1 MAFPNRVWERGDC
14 GSLIGEFANAQNYS
28 EVRSLITMDEE
39 VSGTSGDVAERGL
52 RYTKD
57 QFEQILEQTEE
68 YVRENPV
75 RSIGY
80 ALAAGFILNRLPIGR
95 ILSGI
100 MRLAFIAFKPAI
112 LAYGATKL
120 YQAAQGDEE

>member
-1 MAFPNRVWERGDC
+1 
-14 GSLIGEFANAQNYS
+14 
-28 EVRSLITMDEE
+28 MDEE
-39 VSGTSGDVAERGL
+39 FSGTSGDVAERGL

-68 YVRENPV
+68 YIRENPG
-75 RSIGY
+75 RSIAY

-100 MRLAFIAFKPAI
+100 VRLALIAFKPAI

-120 YQAAQGDEE
+120 YQAAQGEDE

>member
-1 MAFPNRVWERGDC
+1 
-14 GSLIGEFANAQNYS
+14 
-28 EVRSLITMDEE
+28 MDEE
-39 VSGTSGDVAERGL
+39 ISGTSGDVAERGL

-68 YVRENPV
+68 YVRENPA
-75 RSIGY
+75 RSIAY
-80 ALAAGFILNRLPIGR
+80 ALVAGFILNRLPIGR

-100 MRLAFIAFKPAI
+100 MRLAFILFKPAI

-120 YQAAQGDEE
+120 YQAAQGDDE